1 MSRAQKSL
9 EASILPALVLCAA
22 ACREPPRDGPPALPA
37 LRATPAVS
45 PSPATLFSG
54 KLAADEPSSSG
65 RADLDG
71 DGAED
76 CWEAQDQGGSGS
88 GGVVLKIESPCGGP
102 ASTIDT
108 SSSFGHFLALTALP
122 PAIGARPRLVEGVID
137 LLYGRAHLRQLGAS
151 GGGTIDGSFHRLLD
165 HHLRVPGPAR
175 PPFAQTGKYTPVWS
189 PGPPALPPSQV
200 VVLSDPAYRSLASSL
215 KPTEDLPQAAPYALL
230 AYHAHNHHGLKQ
242 VARCGPRAVYTTDH
256 GVIVHDTDRGASSWV
271 FVSTGVTKLRQP
283 SLGRVACAGDLVAAD
298 RHVDDGMWELLVAE
312 PRTGRYGRIP
322 LEGPWSLDERALT
335 VGEETNTVEDTARA
349 LSRP

>member
-1 MSRAQKSL
+1 MSRAAIL
-9 EASILPALVLCAA
+9 EASLLPALALCAA
-22 ACREPPRDGPPALPA
+22 ACREPPRHGSLVVPAVS
-37 LRATPAVS
+37 ATPAVS
-45 PSPATLFSG
+45 PDPATLFSG
-54 KLAADEPSSSG
+54 KLAADQPSSSG

-76 CWEAQDQGGSGS
+76 CWEAQYRGGSGS
-88 GGVVLKIESPCGGP
+88 GGELLKIESPCGGP

-108 SSSFGHFLALTALP
+108 TSSFGHFLSLTALP

-137 LLYGRAHLRQLGAS
+137 LLYGRAHLRQLGDS
-151 GGGTIDGSFHRLLD
+151 GNGTIDGSFHRLLD
-165 HHLRVPGPAR
+165 DHLSLPGPES
-175 PPFAQTGKYTPVWS
+175 PPFAQIGKHTPVWT

-200 VVLSDPAYRSLASSL
+200 VVLSNPAYRPLASSL
-215 KPTEDLPQAAPYALL
+215 KPAEDLPPASPYALL

-242 VARCGPRAVYTTDH
+242 VARCGPRSVYTTDH

-271 FVSTGVTKLRQP
+271 FVSTGVTKLRHP
-283 SLGRVACAGDLVAAD
+283 SLGRVVCAAELVAAD
-298 RHVDDGMWELLVAE
+298 RHIGDGARELVVTE

-335 VGEETNTVEDTARA
+335 VGEETYAIEDVVRA